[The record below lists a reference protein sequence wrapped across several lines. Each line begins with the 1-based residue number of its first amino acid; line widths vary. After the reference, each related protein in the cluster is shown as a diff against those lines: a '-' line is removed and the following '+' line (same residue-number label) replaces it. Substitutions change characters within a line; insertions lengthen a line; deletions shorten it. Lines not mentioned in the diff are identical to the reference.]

1 MKRKLKKIIMLLSVL
16 NIAFVLLC
24 CGCGLLGEQEFTC
37 NVDEVKT
44 IQIVTLDEYI
54 KEEYRFDY
62 TVIAEVSSHS
72 YFIDRLKSIKTSV
85 NLGDPNVYTTGYTV
99 IRIEYV
105 NGDYDLIYS
114 DAQTKKRGDK
124 KNTGYLIFDKNQ
136 FDALISEYV
145 TEEQ

>member
-1 MKRKLKKIIMLLSVL
+1 MKRIIMLFPALCVTL
-16 NIAFVLLC
+16 MLLC
-24 CGCGLLGEQEFTC
+24 CGCGLIGEQEFTC

-85 NLGDPNVYTTGYTV
+85 NWGDPNVYTTGYTV

-136 FDALISEYV
+136 FEALISEYV
-145 TEEQ
+145 TEQQ